1 MIEILTS
8 AQLNSIQD
16 AGRAHALTLG
26 VSIGGAMDGM
36 ALAAGNIL
44 VGNARDAAGIEV
56 VFYPF
61 RLRFETDSICAVTG
75 ADCNAMLDGRPVPPW
90 WAVRVRAGQVLALNA
105 PRSGCRAY
113 VTMAGGLDVPCVLG
127 ARATDMKGGFGG
139 LDGRGLKRGD
149 RIATFPAGRTGAAL
163 PAGGIGACPGCTL
176 LPQQDSVTV
185 RFLPAAEYDEFQLQ
199 SRERFVSEDWTLSS
213 SANRMGYRLEGA
225 QLHMH
230 RPLSLF
236 SHGIVPGTIQ
246 VPRSGQPIVQML
258 DANTCGG
265 YPKIGTVIEADLHLL
280 AQLSIHGHVRFEQ
293 VRRDTAIA
301 ALRQQRVLLDQ
312 LEQEVAAFYV

>member
-1 MIEILTS
+1 MIEVLTS
-8 AQLNSIQD
+8 AQLNTIQD
-16 AGRAHALTLG
+16 AGRTHALTLG
-26 VSIGGAMDGM
+26 VSIGGAMDGL

-44 VGNARDAAGIEV
+44 VGNARNAAGIEV

-61 RLRFETDSICAVTG
+61 RIRFEADTICAVTG
-75 ADCNAMLDGRPVPPW
+75 ADCSAMLDGRAIPPW
-90 WAVRVRAGQVLALNA
+90 WAVRVRAGQVLALSA

-113 VTMAGGLDVPCVLG
+113 VSVAGGLDVPDVLG

-139 LDGRGLKRGD
+139 LGGHGLQRGN
-149 RIATFPAGRTGAAL
+149 RIAVCPAARAGCAL
-163 PAGGIGACPGCTL
+163 PDDGIGVNPECAL
-176 LPQQDSVTV
+176 LPREGNVTV
-185 RFLPAAEYDEFQLQ
+185 RFLPAAEYEEFLPR
-199 SRERFVSEDWTLSS
+199 SRERFMTENWTLSS

-225 QLHMH
+225 ELGMR

-246 VPRSGQPIVQML
+246 VPPSGQPIVQML

-280 AQLSIHGHVRFEQ
+280 AQLPIQGHVRFEE

-301 ALRQQRVLLDQ
+301 ALRRQHAMLDR
-312 LEQEVAAFYV
+312 LEQEVAAFYA